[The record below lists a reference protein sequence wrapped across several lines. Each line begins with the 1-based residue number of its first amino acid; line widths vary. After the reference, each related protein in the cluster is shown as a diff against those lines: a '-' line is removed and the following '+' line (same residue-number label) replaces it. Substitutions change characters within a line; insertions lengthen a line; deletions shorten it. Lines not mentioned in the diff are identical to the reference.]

1 MGFYLIIQPRRSAN
15 WETRHRYYF
24 IINFTLV
31 PHKISLGVNRFFFA
45 LFPFLPFRVSHFFSH
60 WILFFFS
67 FLFFFI
73 LSIHFFASFPSPH
86 TKNHGLTPRD
96 KMFYPKLFRLP
107 AKGLRNERKIEW
119 RGGNLKMSTRS
130 ALRYISYTDLLRFIT
145 RRRISFRNS
154 HRRGKWNAQTRAKE
168 FFSTSKITY

>member
-1 MGFYLIIQPRRSAN
+1 MDFYLIIQPCRSAN

-24 IINFTLV
+24 LINFTLV

-45 LFPFLPFRVSHFFSH
+45 LFLFLLFCFS
-60 WILFFFS
+60 LFLSRNTVFS

-73 LSIHFFASFPSPH
+73 LSMHFFAFFLSPH
-86 TKNHGLTPRD
+86 TKNHGPTPKD

-130 ALRYISYTDLLRFIT
+130 ALRYILYTDLLRFIT
-145 RRRISFRNS
+145 RSRISFWNS
-154 HRRGKWNAQTRAKE
+154 HRRGK
-168 FFSTSKITY
+168 